1 MFTPCIYQGYM
12 FKNLAF
18 VNIWTGKPPAKVNL
32 HGVNSKS
39 ARPSS
44 ARSPKKTVY
53 IQKTLVTVITVV
65 TAPESPVVIGFV
77 GNRTQIFTWLPL
89 VAPYAHQRI
98 TPALHG
104 LAVLVLYLLHGAGD
118 LIPLVFLFG
127 CSD

>member
-18 VNIWTGKPPAKVNL
+18 VNIWTGKSPAKVNL

-53 IQKTLVTVITVV
+53 IYKKTLVTVV
-65 TAPESPVVIGFV
+65 TAPESPVFIGFV
-77 GNRTQIFTWLPL
+77 GNHTQIFTWLPL
-89 VAPYAHQRI
+89 V
-98 TPALHG
+98 TALSFR
-104 LAVLVLYLLHGAGD
+104 A
-118 LIPLVFLFG
+118 
-127 CSD
+127 